1 MLSDDKIKSHLGE
14 ETVSESIKELD
25 ETISWIEE
33 NHTTE
38 ELKDKKQTI
47 ENKYN
52 AMFSKMHAESGQTP
66 NTTSM
71 PEQPPSG
78 SNGPTIDEVD

>member
-1 MLSDDKIKSHLGE
+1 MWRRRKMNGIA
-14 ETVSESIKELD
+14 
-25 ETISWIEE
+25 WIFCSFRRPSP
-33 NHTTE
+33 
-38 ELKDKKQTI
+38 KTI

-71 PEQPPSG
+71 PEQPPSD